1 MTSQTTLPTPVAPEP
16 PRRRGAAFAVSV
28 MTIVVGSCVALATL
42 AGTGVSAVARMADW
56 RGDTSSYEVSPDSSA
71 SSLTDLEI
79 DLAGGELTVEYGDV
93 ESAQLDAD
101 GRGPQGW
108 TFDQDGDSLR
118 VASPSGS
125 FVDAGRG
132 PRATLILPWE
142 LDGSGI
148 TADIRVTGGALELT
162 GGFGDVTVEVAGG
175 VATLDGAARDIDVTV
190 TGGSATAAI
199 MDAEAAAFEVA
210 GGELTATLSGVAPTR
225 TDVEVTA
232 GSADI
237 TLPDDEYRVRVDDGL
252 GAVDNGLR
260 TSSSATATVDVTA
273 TMGSVRLR
281 S

>member
-1 MTSQTTLPTPVAPEP
+1 MTAQTPLPAPAAPEP

-28 MTIVVGSCVALATL
+28 VTIVVGAFVAVGTL
-42 AGTGVSAVARMADW
+42 AGTGVSAVASMADW
-56 RGDTSSYEVSPDSSA
+56 RGDTSSYDVSSDSSA
-71 SSLTDLEI
+71 LALTDLQI

-101 GRGPQGW
+101 SRGRQGW
-108 TFDQDGDSLR
+108 TFDQEGDSLR

-132 PRATLILPWE
+132 ARATLTLPWDLE
-142 LDGSGI
+142 GSGI

-162 GGFGDVTVEVAGG
+162 GGFGDATVEVAGG

-210 GGELTATLSGVAPTR
+210 GGELTATLSGVTPTR

-237 TLPDDEYRVRVDDGL
+237 TLPDDEYRVRVDDGV
-252 GAVDNGLR
+252 GSVDNGLR